1 MAACCG
7 FDSLPPPLVQ
17 LVLALLPADARLQAA
32 AVCRAWRAALRD
44 NSLWTR
50 LDLSPAAGLARAATD
65 KLLRAAAARCGG
77 GLKALDAS
85 HCPRVRRS
93 AVRDVITANAATL
106 RELRICNGVLATE
119 PRGLSHQ
126 RLFDPE
132 GVEELVAFCSCAP
145 MLRALHADVKANPR
159 QQQRVRSMLRN
170 EPPFGSVRV
179 RHCSVA
185 TLSPRHDQWPVLL
198 PRATREAGLLA
209 FLADAA
215 AHASLQSLLVERQP
229 LDTAA
234 ALDAVVDTALAR
246 RLPSLYLLDCRLSRA
261 SVPALVRLLQGDTL
275 TQLHIT
281 LGYRHGIDWIGPPTA
296 TVLGAALRASSTLTD
311 LALPAVV
318 QRSPG
323 ATTAL
328 LGALTGHPRL
338 RVLRLTGPH
347 DMMDGSFYP
356 SEAAATAAVDATG
369 AALGALV
376 AANAPALTELHLVD
390 AWGLRTAEL
399 GPLFDAL
406 PANTHLRR
414 LQCTY
419 DYRHIGVELVRDR
432 LLPALRANTSLHSLV
447 LLENVA
453 CAHAREA
460 VALVNARAAAAARA

>member
-1 MAACCG
+1 
-7 FDSLPPPLVQ
+7 
-17 LVLALLPADARLQAA
+17 
-32 AVCRAWRAALRD
+32 
-44 NSLWTR
+44 
-50 LDLSPAAGLARAATD
+50 
-65 KLLRAAAARCGG
+65 
-77 GLKALDAS
+77 
-85 HCPRVRRS
+85 
-93 AVRDVITANAATL
+93 VRDVITANAATL

-119 PRGLSHQ
+119 HRGLSHQ
-126 RLFDPE
+126 GLFDPE

-145 MLRALHADVKANPR
+145 MLRALHADVQADPR

-198 PRATREAGLLA
+198 PRATRQAGLLA
-209 FLADAA
+209 FLADAS
-215 AHASLQSLLVERQP
+215 AHASLQSLCVEREP

-234 ALDAVVDTALAR
+234 VLDAVVDTALAR
-246 RLPSLYLLDCRLSRA
+246 RLDSLLLLDCCLSRA

-281 LGYRHGIDWIGPPTA
+281 LDHRHGIDWIGPPTA
-296 TVLGAALRASSTLTD
+296 SVLGAALRASSTLTD

-338 RVLRLTGPH
+338 RVLRLTGPR
-347 DMMDGSFYP
+347 DIEDSFYP
-356 SEAAATAAVDATG
+356 SEAAAAAAVDATG

-376 AANAPALTELHLVD
+376 AANAPALMELHLVD

-419 DYRHIGVELVRDR
+419 EYREIGVEIVRDR
-432 LLPALRANTSLHSLV
+432 LLPALRANTSLRSLV
-447 LLENVA
+447 LLDNGMP
-453 CAHAREA
+453 CRYAREA
-460 VALVNARAAAAARA
+460 VALVDARAAARRL